1 MINMTREE
9 ALQKAID
16 AAMECEN
23 TLNQLQ
29 LSLAW
34 SAIAALLPKQSSSQ
48 KYEIVEEEEVEYPG
62 TITISVEELW
72 EFFEQDG
79 NGYYKLKEDAPE
91 WTHKKWG
98 DVLFNE

>member
-9 ALQKAID
+9 ALQKAIY
-16 AAMECEN
+16 AAMQCEN

-34 SAIAALLPKQSSSQ
+34 SAIAALLPKQSQ
-48 KYEIVEEEEVEYPG
+48 KYEIVEEDEEVEYPG
-62 TITISVEELW
+62 TITVSVEELW
-72 EFFEQDG
+72 EFFEQDV
-79 NGYYKLKEDAPE
+79 NGHYKLKEDAPE

-98 DVLFNE
+98 DILFNE